1 MGSCIFIFFLKRLFI
16 VGLGARIK
24 MITLGGWGNLEGQN
38 VPQSSSF
45 VLISGLNTQLPP
57 DVDEDDDIINV
68 SGKDYFL

>member
-1 MGSCIFIFFLKRLFI
+1 
-16 VGLGARIK
+16 
-24 MITLGGWGNLEGQN
+24 MITLGEWGNLEGQN